1 MSDVEVLR
9 PIPIFAGLDEKRLAA
24 ILSVMRPRRV
34 PGNTVILKEGDRGDS
49 LFILAS
55 GSVEVTKRLGVVAT
69 LPTGDQK
76 EKILVQLDA
85 PQCFGEMGILEDT
98 ERSATVSTRVECE
111 LLEITKADF
120 ERLGELDPK
129 LGYRVTGNIAVVMAE
144 RLRRTNMDVV
154 KLTVAL
160 SLALGVR

>member
-1 MSDVEVLR
+1 MSNLEVLR
-9 PIPIFAGLDEKRLAA
+9 SIPIFAGLDEKQLGT
-24 ILSVMRPRRV
+24 ILSVMRSRRV
-34 PGNTVILKEGDRGDS
+34 SGNAVILNEGDRGDS

-55 GSVEVTKRLGVVAT
+55 GSVEVTKHPGVVAT
-69 LPTGDQK
+69 LPTGGPK

-85 PQCFGEMGILEDT
+85 PQFFGEMGILEDT
-98 ERSATVSTRVECE
+98 ERSATVSTREECE

-120 ERLGELDPK
+120 ERLGEIDPK

-144 RLRRTNMDVV
+144 RLRRTNVDVV